1 MARTCPHCHAALTAI
16 DGRLPPHCPQCGA
29 RTGKGAAAG
38 GASLATYLRPATTSA
53 RIGSSRKA
61 KAGTGDAP
69 AHRLP
74 DAAADAGVEA
84 AALSHSGADA
94 APPPVVVDAAID
106 TDIAIATDTDA
117 GPLHT
122 AEAEAAPA
130 AAPDSE
136 SLPLPASTAAAAIPP
151 RARHAPAPSVATP
164 RAPSF
169 LQPSA
174 APPPRPAVP
183 LWQWGALPVL
193 ALLLAL
199 QILLAD
205 RARLAADA
213 GWRPWLGR
221 LCATLGCSLPPWRQ
235 PEAFTM
241 LGRDVRPLPG
251 TPGALLMQASFRNDA
266 RWAQPWPV
274 LRLSLSDADG
284 RVVGSRALRPS
295 DYLQPGAEAEIA
307 AGQSAQVSVRLRE
320 PAAPVV
326 AFSFEFR

>member
-1 MARTCPHCHAALTAI
+1 MARTCPHCHAALTAT
-16 DGRLPPHCPQCGA
+16 DGRLPPQCPQCGA
-29 RTGKGAAAG
+29 RIGKGAAAG
-38 GASLATYLRPATTSA
+38 GASLATYLRPAATHA
-53 RIGSSRKA
+53 RIGSPRKA
-61 KAGTGDAP
+61 KASTGEAP
-69 AHRLP
+69 TQRPP
-74 DAAADAGVEA
+74 DAAAEARVEA
-84 AALSHSGADA
+84 AAPSPSDADA
-94 APPPVVVDAAID
+94 APPAVLDAAID
-106 TDIAIATDTDA
+106 TDIAVDTDTDA
-117 GPLHT
+117 GPLHA
-122 AEAEAAPA
+122 AEAEADSA
-130 AAPDSE
+130 AASDTE
-136 SLPLPASTAAAAIPP
+136 SMPLPASTAAAAAIPP
-151 RARHAPAPSVATP
+151 RARHAPAPSVAKP

-169 LQPSA
+169 LQPSIV
-174 APPPRPAVP
+174 APSRPTVP
-183 LWQWGALPVL
+183 LWQWIALPAL

-221 LCATLGCSLPPWRQ
+221 LCATLGCSLPPWHQ
-235 PEAFTM
+235 PQAFTM

-284 RVVGSRALRPS
+284 RVVGSRALQPS
-295 DYLQPGAEAEIA
+295 EYLQPGAEAEIA